1 MVISNPYL
9 AGAGAA
15 LEVGG
20 SIYGA
25 LEGSRFAKQKAEQ
38 EKAIARLEI
47 EADKQRRDAMDIQ
60 ARRGMLQN
68 VRNAQQAQANALSSA
83 VGSGAQF
90 SSSAQSGQRQAG
102 AEAAYGNL
110 GISQNLQIGEKLFD
124 INEQIDYTKMSE
136 ADTESKQATAM
147 GIGSAFTNIGK
158 SLMNFGA

>member
-1 MVISNPYL
+1 MVANPWFT
-9 AGAGAA
+9 GAGGA

-20 SIYGA
+20 ALYGA
-25 LEGSRFAKQKAEQ
+25 IEGSRFAKQKAEE
-38 EKAIARLEI
+38 EKQIALLERQ
-47 EADKQRRDAMDIQ
+47 ADEQRRSAMEIQ

-83 VGSGAQF
+83 VGGGAQF

-124 INEQIDYTKMSE
+124 INSQISDAKISE
-136 ADTESKQATAM
+136 ADIESKQATAL
-147 GIGSAFTNIGK
+147 GIGGAFTNIGRAV
-158 SLMNFGA
+158 MGFGA